1 LWIGIFR
8 FAISALDG
16 FIDTFAVA
24 MKLVPLVEES
34 ASIAMVLA
42 LQFSPVAG
50 EGCVA
55 IVAGTAIR
63 IGHLAAAGIE
73 LGWSTMSVVVSVCIF
88 GVVIDVLRAACL
100 ASSLATTISNYTT
113 SSTANTKSITNTVA
127 STGIWTGGW
136 SVVKMVKVL
145 TIGVGLFIVVLF
157 CKIVKNGWIDSGA
170 LKSAKA
176 FQIESRQQWTG

>member
-1 LWIGIFR
+1 
-8 FAISALDG
+8 
-16 FIDTFAVA
+16 

-100 ASSLATTISNYTT
+100 ASSLATTISYFTT
-113 SSTANTKSITNTVA
+113 SSTANTKSITYAAT

-136 SVVKMVKVL
+136 SVVKMVKGLV
-145 TIGVGLFIVVLF
+145 IGVGLFTVVLF

-176 FQIESRQQWTG
+176 FQIESRQQWTS